1 MKSGKLISAT
11 ALLVAL
17 AIPVS
22 LAAQEHPT
30 KHHRY
35 KLVDMGTLGGPASY
49 ASGQEPGAQ
58 YINNRGMFAGY
69 ADTSTPDPFAPNCFN
84 TDCFVS
90 HTFRWQDGVLTDL
103 GAIADSS
110 GGMVAN
116 TTAQGEATIMNAS
129 QHSITITNVA
139 MSRDE
144 IDGRAMPSWNTRSCR
159 IS

>member
-110 GGMVAN
+110 GF
-116 TTAQGEATIMNAS
+116 TAMNDRGWIS
-129 QHSITITNVA
+129 GSSENGLLDPLTGLPENVA
-139 MSRDE
+139 VLWKGDQLIYLGNVRE
-144 IDGRAMPSWNTRSCR
+144 
-159 IS
+159 